1 MVEFLRLLLTKFGI
15 NAVPIGGFVFAGWSW
30 ATALTIYWIEN
41 LVGSLLIALRIAL
54 HRRLTHTRGH
64 ARAQLGVTTTISGSV
79 SHKEQGFGS
88 FFSEFLVGSLI
99 FTLAHGLFLG
109 LVLIVIVRALP
120 DVEQFRTGALA
131 VLAFLL
137 FDFAIDLIRI
147 KQRPFVWIKRLAQVA
162 FGRIVLVH
170 LAIIFGVMLAAY
182 SERGDVFFLPF
193 AFFKLL
199 ADLGSILGRRDASQS
214 TPRWLITLMNRLKPG
229 EDFGAYVAVEQAKE
243 RKRAAEDEEVMG

>member
-1 MVEFLRLLLTKFGI
+1 MVEFLRLLFTKFGI
-15 NAVPIGGFVFAGWSW
+15 NAVPIGGIAFAGWSW
-30 ATALTIYWIEN
+30 ATALSIYWIEN
-41 LVGSLLIALRIAL
+41 LVGSLLIALRIL
-54 HRRLTHTRGH
+54 IHRRLTHTRGH
-64 ARAQLGVTTTISGSV
+64 SRAQLGVTTTISGSV
-79 SHKEQGFGS
+79 SRKEQGFGS

-109 LVLIVIVRALP
+109 LVLIVIVRTMP
-120 DVEQFRTGALA
+120 DVEQFRIGVLG

-137 FDFAIDLIRI
+137 FDFATDLIRI
-147 KQRPFVWIKRLAQVA
+147 KQRPFAWVKRLAQAA

-182 SERGDVFFLPF
+182 SEGGNAFFLPF

-199 ADLGSILGRRDASQS
+199 ADLGSIFGRSNASES
-214 TPRWLITLMNRLKPG
+214 TPRWLIALMNRIKPG

-243 RKRAAEDEEVMG
+243 RKRAVEDEEVMG